1 MVRFA
6 HDPRT
11 RQIAMLDEGRFEVL
25 DIAVRPGSRLVG
37 RPLAELPPTTS
48 VIGAIVRDG
57 ALVFPRDEQQL
68 QAGDRVI
75 VLPFLLGGVE
85 QLSNP
90 VDAYSE
96 SMSGFTATG
105 ATVLT
110 HIEALGQAMQFWR
123 QLTHWLGG
131 MGVIILAIAVLPR
144 LRVGG
149 RGLLR
154 RELPGPRRD

>member
-11 RQIAMLDEGRFEVL
+11 RQIAMLDEDRLEVL
-25 DIAVRPGSRLVG
+25 DIAVRPDSRLVG

-57 ALVFPRDEQQL
+57 ALVFPRGEQPL

-131 MGVIILAIAVLPR
+131 IGVIILAIAVLPR

-149 RGLLR
+149 RGLLQ